1 MMKTLT
7 QIIEISLGLNVKFP
21 GSLED
26 PTKASTNKLVK
37 QNKLPTKGHRYA
49 GPRLGAATPSGA
61 PGRVSRIR
69 KDTSAAYMTAH
80 PGQFGVAGNRKII
93 SPQQAQ
99 KMVDPKV
106 NIQKAMINKKAKKWG
121 ISNSQKKH
129 IEYHPNIGLKGTFFE
144 VT

>member
-1 MMKTLT
+1 MKTLT
-7 QIIEISLGLNVKFP
+7 QIIEISLGLNVKQP
-21 GSLED
+21 GLVED
-26 PTKASTNKLVK
+26 PTKKSNNKILK

-49 GPRLGAATPSGA
+49 GPRLGTPTSSGG

-69 KDTSAAYMTAH
+69 KDTSAAYMQAH
-80 PGQFGVAGNRKII
+80 PGQFGVAGNKKII

-99 KMVDPKV
+99 QMVDPKV
-106 NIQKAMINKKAKKWG
+106 NIRQAIANKKTQKWG

-129 IEYHPNIGLKGTFFE
+129 IEYHANIGPRGTFFE

>member
-1 MMKTLT
+1 MKTLT
-7 QIIEISLGLNVKFP
+7 QIIEASLGLNLSP
-21 GSLED
+21 LGD
-26 PTKASTNKLVK
+26 PTKKSNNKILK
-37 QNKLPTKGHRYA
+37 QNKLPTKGHQYA
-49 GPRLGAATPSGA
+49 GPRLGAPTASGA

-69 KDTSAAYMTAH
+69 KDTSTAYKGMH
-80 PGQFGVAGNRKII
+80 PGQFGVAGNKKII

-99 KMVDPKV
+99 SMVDPKV
-106 NIQKAMINKKAKKWG
+106 NIQKAMLSKKSQKWG